1 MIPAEERIVFL
12 LTFFVIETRE
22 VEKIVTVT
30 PCFTACYSLYFYIH
44 LLFDLDAFALHP
56 TRNIFIIPLLTKIH
70 IMRVV

>member
-44 LLFDLDAFALHP
+44 LLFDLDAFALKK
-56 TRNIFIIPLLTKIH
+56 RGLKFIRSHFWGISLLP
-70 IMRVV
+70 

>member
-44 LLFDLDAFALHP
+44 LLFDLDAFALSG
-56 TRNIFIIPLLTKIH
+56 
-70 IMRVV
+70 MV